1 MNRWLQAVFLIVAM
15 ATLAWELTMLLT
27 HASNRLLT
35 TALLV
40 VSVILLAF
48 WIWRVSRC
56 KTQHPQ
62 GKEEH
67 MSKKYKGRHRL
78 DSDIANL
85 DDRISV
91 DELKRRLDD
100 QFNQEADEAVTEE
113 LWDRSRM

>member
-1 MNRWLQAVFLIVAM
+1 MRRWLQVVFLIVAM

-27 HASNRLLT
+27 DARNRLLT
-35 TALLV
+35 IALLV

-78 DSDIANL
+78 SSDIAKF
-85 DDRISV
+85 DDMV
-91 DELKRRLDD
+91 TVAELKRRLDD
-100 QFNQEADEAVTEE
+100 DFNDDADEAITEA
-113 LWDRSRM
+113 LWDRSRL